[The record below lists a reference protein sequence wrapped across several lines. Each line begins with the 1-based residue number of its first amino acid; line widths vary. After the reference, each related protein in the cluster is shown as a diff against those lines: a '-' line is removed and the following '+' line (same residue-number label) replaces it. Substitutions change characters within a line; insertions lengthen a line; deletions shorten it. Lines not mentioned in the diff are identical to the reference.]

1 MGDFPPSQ
9 LQDKLALVK
18 VQKQRLDKISLWR
31 SSLIITLAMSL
42 GWAATLPYWKIEHP
56 NQIKISG
63 KKLVG
68 EDSIRRAIDFNY
80 PQFVGTVNGLDISR
94 RIESIPSIAVARVN
108 KQIIPPSLIISLQE
122 KEPVAIAT
130 LEGKVGFL
138 NAEGEW
144 ISQQFYTNIDS
155 KTSLPNLKVINYRS
169 EYRQQW
175 HQIYQ
180 LVSLYP
186 ELKINEIQWQKS
198 GGLFVRTKIGK
209 VFLGFDSSRLEEQFK
224 TMVELDNLPS
234 QFESSE
240 IAYID
245 LSNPKVKLI
254 QKY

>member
-1 MGDFPPSQ
+1 MAAFPPPQ
-9 LQDKLALVK
+9 LQYQLALIK

-42 GWAATLPYWKIEHP
+42 GWAATLPYWKIKHP

-63 KKLVG
+63 QKLVG
-68 EDSIRRAIDFNY
+68 EDSVRSAIDFDY
-80 PQFVGTVNGLDISR
+80 PQFIGTVNGLDISG
-94 RIESIPSIAVARVN
+94 RIESIPSIAVAKVN
-108 KQIIPPSLIISLQE
+108 KQIIPPHLIISLQE
-122 KEPVAIAT
+122 KDPVAIAT
-130 LEGKVGFL
+130 SEGQVGFL

-144 ISQQFYTNIDS
+144 ISQQFYTNIGS

-169 EYRQQW
+169 EYRTQW

-180 LVSLYP
+180 LISLYP

-198 GGLFVRTKIGK
+198 GGLFVQTKIGK

-224 TMVELDNLPS
+224 TMVKLDNLPS
-234 QFESSE
+234 HSESSE

-245 LSNPKVKLI
+245 LSNLEIKLI